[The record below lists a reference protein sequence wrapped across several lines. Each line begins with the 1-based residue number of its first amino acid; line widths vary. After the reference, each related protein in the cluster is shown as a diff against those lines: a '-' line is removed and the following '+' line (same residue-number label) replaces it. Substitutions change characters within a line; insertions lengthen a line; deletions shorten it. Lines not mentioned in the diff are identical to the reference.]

1 MRTLTYYVACSIDG
15 YIAHQDGSHDGFSQD
30 SEYLAD
36 IVATF
41 PETIPAH
48 LHDVMGVK
56 GENQWFDTVLMGR
69 RTYEVGLNVG
79 VTNPYPHLKQY
90 LFSRSMRESPDAAV
104 ELVSEDAIALVKKL
118 KHESGKGIWLCGGAN
133 LAATLSSEQ
142 LIDQLILKINPFL
155 MGAGIPLFSEP
166 IAQTALKLTDSKT
179 YSNGVLVL
187 HYQVDPSIGSIVHNF
202 PGN

>member
-1 MRTLTYYVACSIDG
+1 MRKLTYYVACSLDG

-30 SEYLAD
+30 SEYLAE

-69 RTYEVGLNVG
+69 RTYEVGLKVG

-104 ELVSEDAIALVKKL
+104 ELISEDAIARVKKL
-118 KHESGKGIWLCGGAN
+118 KQESGQGIWLCGGAD
-133 LAATLSSEQ
+133 LAAALFAEQ

-155 MGAGIPLFSEP
+155 MGAGIPLFAGT
-166 IAQTALKLTDSKT
+166 IAQTALKLTDSKI
-179 YSNGVLVL
+179 YSNGVVVV
-187 HYQVDPSIGSIVHNF
+187 HYQINP
-202 PGN
+202 